1 MKELLEKILQLAKK
15 KKYEEIINLI
25 NNSEFR
31 NDKKIF
37 NIKKS
42 VKKYCRMQRNSMHY
56 LKKDSIEVS
65 DNLWNSYFECM
76 KSNSFLQA
84 YEIIQEINSR
94 LNNKYSNFYLIL
106 TLDLL
111 KLNEENCINNQKID
125 HINSQILDL
134 ISNANYVS
142 SINLEKL
149 LLLLNKKV
157 ILKQTLNQNCYLE
170 EHSLNIINVIN
181 QLKLMPYVS
190 KDLFNKFD
198 YSKINEEN
206 FYDSLEVGDYISS
219 LKYLKMPEVFQSLKN
234 SYDKTYPLLLFKLL
248 KTLENICSKKI
259 KSTDKYENLIS
270 SIENKNY
277 LEALKINS
285 NNKFENDY
293 TIDIV
298 NLLALKK

>member
-1 MKELLEKILQLAKK
+1 MQELLEKILQLAKK

-42 VKKYCRMQRNSMHY
+42 VKKYCRMQRNSTYY

-94 LNNKYSNFYLIL
+94 LNNKYSNFYLFL

-190 KDLFNKFD
+190 KELFNKFD

-259 KSTDKYENLIS
+259 NPTDKYENLIS
-270 SIENKNY
+270 SIENENY

-293 TIDIV
+293 TIDII
-298 NLLALKK
+298 NLLVLKK

>member
-1 MKELLEKILQLAKK
+1 MKELLEKILQLAKNK
-15 KKYEEIINLI
+15 EYEEIINLI

-31 NDKKIF
+31 NNKKIF

-42 VKKYCRMQRNSMHY
+42 VKKYCRMQRNSMYY

-76 KSNSFLQA
+76 KSNNFLQA

-94 LNNKYSNFYLIL
+94 LNNNYSNFYLIL

-111 KLNEENCINNQKID
+111 RLNEKNCINNKKID
-125 HINSQILDL
+125 HTNGQILDL
-134 ISNANYVS
+134 ISNTNYVS

-248 KTLENICSKKI
+248 KTLENICDKKI

-270 SIENKNY
+270 SIENENY
-277 LEALKINS
+277 LEALKINF
-285 NNKFENDY
+285 NNKFANDY
-293 TIDIV
+293 TMDIV
-298 NLLALKK
+298 NLLVLKK

>member
-1 MKELLEKILQLAKK
+1 MQELLEKILQLAKK

-42 VKKYCRMQRNSMHY
+42 VKKYCRMQRNSTYY

-125 HINSQILDL
+125 HINSQLLDL

-190 KDLFNKFD
+190 KELFNKFD

-248 KTLENICSKKI
+248 KTLENICAKKI

-270 SIENKNY
+270 SIENENY

-293 TIDIV
+293 TMDII
-298 NLLALKK
+298 NLLVLKK

>member
-1 MKELLEKILQLAKK
+1 MQELLEKILQLAKK

-42 VKKYCRMQRNSMHY
+42 VKKYCRMQRNSTYY

-84 YEIIQEINSR
+84 YEIIQKINSR

-111 KLNEENCINNQKID
+111 KLNEENYINNQKID

-259 KSTDKYENLIS
+259 NPTDKYENLIS
-270 SIENKNY
+270 SIENENY

-285 NNKFENDY
+285 NNKFANDY
-293 TIDIV
+293 TMDII
-298 NLLALKK
+298 NLLVLKK

>member
-1 MKELLEKILQLAKK
+1 MKELLEKILQLAKNK
-15 KKYEEIINLI
+15 EYEEIINLI

-31 NDKKIF
+31 NNKKIF

-42 VKKYCRMQRNSMHY
+42 VKKYCRMQRNSMYY

-76 KSNSFLQA
+76 KSNNFLQA
-84 YEIIQEINSR
+84 YGIIQEINSR
-94 LNNKYSNFYLIL
+94 LNNNYSNFYLIL

-111 KLNEENCINNQKID
+111 RLNEKNCINNKKID
-125 HINSQILDL
+125 HTNGQILDL
-134 ISNANYVS
+134 ISNTNYVS

-248 KTLENICSKKI
+248 KTLENICDKKI

-270 SIENKNY
+270 SIENENY
-277 LEALKINS
+277 LEALKINF
-285 NNKFENDY
+285 NNKFANDY
-293 TIDIV
+293 TMDIV
-298 NLLALKK
+298 NLLVLKK

>member
-1 MKELLEKILQLAKK
+1 MKELLEKILQLAKNK
-15 KKYEEIINLI
+15 EYDEIINLI

-42 VKKYCRMQRNSMHY
+42 VKKYCRMQRNSTYY

-84 YEIIQEINSR
+84 YEIIQKINSR

-170 EHSLNIINVIN
+170 EHSINIINVIN

-259 KSTDKYENLIS
+259 KPTDKYENLIS
-270 SIENKNY
+270 SIENENY

-285 NNKFENDY
+285 NNKFANDY
-293 TIDIV
+293 TMDII
-298 NLLALKK
+298 NLLVLKK